1 MKKTII
7 IILVL
12 GLVFVAKFCTNTV
25 DVIETKGLEGT
36 TCSIA
41 TIKIGD
47 ETSYALAHGQKLI
60 NDERYKEIYMEH
72 GIIIAFN
79 NQGYHFYTSDGNMI
93 NNMYYTGYMTTKNYA
108 ILQSKLGEYIYNQNN
123 DMLSSPYKT
132 IIPQADEFMVEDVNG
147 WGVLDKDLECIVPTE
162 YGSLSQLPKH

>member
-7 IILVL
+7 VILVL
-12 GLVFVAKFCTNTV
+12 GLIFVAKFCTNTV

-60 NDERYKEIYMEH
+60 NDEHYKEIYMEH
-72 GIIIAFN
+72 DIIIAFN
-79 NQGYHFYTSDGNMI
+79 NRQGILYNRYTWSWSGTN
-93 NNMYYTGYMTTKNYA
+93 
-108 ILQSKLGEYIYNQNN
+108 QSRVARHSI
-123 DMLSSPYKT
+123 
-132 IIPQADEFMVEDVNG
+132 
-147 WGVLDKDLECIVPTE
+147 TE
-162 YGSLSQLPKH
+162 IRI